1 MSMFLNRLK
10 LVNVRNHKNSEF
22 YFQDET
28 LFAGENGSGKTTIL
42 ESIYLLFAMRG
53 FKKQPLSS
61 VVSFD
66 EHFLRIEGDLN
77 SNDFNNSIVLKYDGE
92 KTILMDEMS
101 VEKISDYLFDF
112 PIACYTPDSPA
123 LLSNSQNER
132 RNFIDRFIFYTD
144 KSHIDDLKVYNRFVS
159 QKALALEEETIDE
172 TYIGI
177 LNEKIAPLARK
188 ISEKRLNF
196 IEMINKSL
204 IKFYSDFTFPM
215 ENVFVSY
222 KTNSGNPDIL
232 IKEKRSRRCDY
243 GTHRDKIEMCLDS
256 KVIEKFSSVG
266 QKKTFVLLTL
276 LSALKNVEITRKISI
291 ITLLDDFEATLD
303 RKRASLLKNLFCEGR
318 QAIFTSVENERLGFK
333 NVINL

>member
-10 LVNVRNHKNSEF
+10 LINVRNHKNSEF
-22 YFQDET
+22 YFKEET

-42 ESIYLLFAMRG
+42 ESIYLLFAMRA

-66 EHFLRIEGDLN
+66 GKFLRIEGDLN
-77 SNDFNNSIVLKYDGE
+77 SQDFDNSVVLKYDGE
-92 KTILMDEMS
+92 KTISIDEAP

-112 PIACYTPDSPA
+112 PIACYTPDSPGI
-123 LLSNSQNER
+123 LSLSQTER
-132 RNFIDRFIFYTD
+132 RNFIDRFIFYGD
-144 KSHIDDLKVYNRFVS
+144 KSHIDDLKVYNRFIS
-159 QKALALEEETIDE
+159 QKAIALEEDIIDE
-172 TYIGI
+172 TYIEI
-177 LNEKIAPLARK
+177 LNEKIVPLAHR
-188 ISEKRLNF
+188 ISCKRLNF
-196 IEMINKSL
+196 IEVINKSL
-204 IKFYSDFTFPM
+204 IKFYSEFTFPM
-215 ENVFVSY
+215 EKVFVSY
-222 KTNSGNPDIL
+222 KTNSGNSDIL
-232 IKEKRSRRCDY
+232 EKEKKSRRCDY
-243 GTHRDKIEMCLDS
+243 GIHRDKIEMCLDS

-318 QAIFTSVENERLGFK
+318 QAIFTGVENERLGFK